1 MEGGSDEATVKNTKT
16 TPEEGGESKSKRKMK
31 TAAQLEVLETTY
43 AAEPYPSE
51 AIRADLSVKL
61 NLSDRQLQM
70 WFCHRRLK
78 DRKSTTTTPS
88 SKRQRK
94 ELITTP
100 MAVESPKPAV
110 NAADLVAG
118 NEFDSRRAARVSG
131 GSGSGVVTVVRRFNE
146 PSSAEVR
153 AVGYMEAQLG
163 ERLRDNGPILGMEFD
178 PLPPGA
184 FGMPIEMPSHRKASR
199 QAFETSLYVRS
210 DVKPNKDVRPIR
222 EYQFLP
228 DLPSSRTDHSERVSP
243 SHHYGVPLDASVM
256 RGSVVSAG
264 HRDDYKIS
272 PQIPN
277 LNLATRQGKPGHV
290 YSPNLPEYDSPYQKS
305 YMDTPAQRNLND
317 HPIHEDP
324 FVKSEREVGNEDED
338 DDALQLERKR
348 KNEEARISR
357 ELEAHE
363 KRIRRELEKQDML
376 RRKREEQLRKE
387 MERQDRERRK
397 EEERLLRERQRE
409 EERFMKEQM
418 RELQRREKFLKKE
431 TMRAEKMRQKEEMRR
446 EKEVARLKA
455 ANERAI
461 ARKIAKESMELIED
475 ERLELMEVAA
485 LTKGLPSMLALDFE
499 TLQNL
504 DEYRDKQVLFPP
516 SSVKLK
522 KPFTVKPWN
531 GSDENVANLLMVWR
545 FLITF
550 ADVFGLWPFTLD
562 EFAQAFHDYDPR
574 LMGEIHIVLLKTI
587 IKDIE
592 GVTRTLLTGVGANQN
607 TASNP
612 GGGHPHVVEGAY
624 AWGFDIRSWRRNLN
638 VFTWPEILRQLAL
651 SAGLGPQLKKR
662 NIKTVSVHDENEAND
677 SENVI
682 FNLRK
687 GVAAENA
694 FAKMQERGL
703 SNPKRSRHRLTPG
716 TVKFAAF
723 HVLSLEGEKGLT
735 ILDVAEKIQKSGLRD
750 LTTSRTPEASVA
762 AALSRDTKLFERVAP
777 STYCVRASY
786 RKEAGGAETILAEAR
801 ERIRAFKSGI
811 TDVEDVDDADRDE
824 DSESDVGDDPEMD
837 LNPKKEDPDALD
849 IENSVKVES
858 VLENGKTKAGLP
870 LTPSLPEDIKDEK
883 RDDILVDQSLEDAV
897 ANDADSA
904 CFDESKLGEQWV
916 QGLVEGDYSNLSSE
930 ERLNALVALIGIAI
944 EGNTIRVALEERLE
958 VASALKKQMWGEVQ
972 LDKRWKEESLLRA
985 NYLSYP
991 TAKPGLNSS
1000 TPASGNQENSSA
1012 DVTPISSQDPLG
1024 LPQMDV
1030 NNVIA
1035 GPSLQLQDNVSGMEN
1050 LQYQQQGGYTA
1061 DRERLRAQLKAYV
1074 GYKAEELYVY
1084 RSLPLGQDRRRNRYW
1099 RFSASASRNDP
1110 GCGRIFVELQD
1121 GRWRLIDSEEDFDYL
1136 VKSLDVRGVR
1146 ESHLHFMLLKIEAS
1160 FKEAVRKNV
1169 EANPGLCSVSSS
1181 LDFDT
1186 AEISTTFKIELGDSN
1201 AIERCSV
1208 LQRFQ
1213 SFEKWMWDN
1222 MLHPGALSAFKYG
1235 AKQSSPLFRICRTC
1249 AELHLVEDICC
1260 PSCGQMRASP
1270 DVGELCFAD
1279 QVAQLGDYSRGGDTG
1294 FILRS
1299 SISSPLRI
1307 RLLKIQ
1313 LALVEASLPPEGLE
1327 AFWTENHRKSWGL
1340 KLLSSSSP
1348 EELNQVLTTLEVALK
1363 RDFLSSN
1370 FETTSELLG
1379 LPEEALASD
1388 STCVVNVLPWI
1399 PKTTGGVALRLFE
1412 FDSAIVYTPDQNNDP
1427 LKDKE
1432 SEDLVGLETNLLRN
1446 VPEKDVME
1454 TPVQG
1459 GYTQE
1464 DNWIDPGVGGVS
1476 SSGRGGR
1483 PARGRG
1489 RPRSRGSGGNGKK
1502 PAVSVSSSRPPRGAA
1517 NTNGETMLRPRAQ
1530 PRSKKNGRR
1539 SSTKGRKRPTKGTL
1553 GISNEVV
1560 GGRLAKEVAVTA
1572 RTTLPDN
1579 EDDWIETP
1587 ELQDDDGEASSS
1599 GRSFQYKDYDDD
1611 EVMAPMDD
1619 FDDAGESSKL
1629 VGRGEFSLH
1638 SDVEYEEEEE
1648 DEEEEEEEDM
1658 NTKMDVNYINDD
1670 SFGRREQPE
1679 ISNDAARKRFM
1690 FDDPDLTSSSSSDYR

>member
-1 MEGGSDEATVKNTKT
+1 MEGGSEKT
-16 TPEEGGESKSKRKMK
+16 TPEGGESKSKRKMK
-31 TAAQLEVLETTY
+31 TAAQLEVLENTY

-78 DRKSTTTTPS
+78 DRKSTTP

-94 ELITTP
+94 ELVTP
-100 MAVESPKPAV
+100 TAVESLKPAV
-110 NAADLVAG
+110 NVGDLVAG
-118 NEFDSRRAARVSG
+118 NELDSRRAARGGG
-131 GSGSGVVTVVRRFNE
+131 GSGGGVTVVRRFNE

-153 AVGYMEAQLG
+153 AIGYVEAQLG

-184 FGMPIEMPSHRKASR
+184 FGMPIEMPSHRKATR
-199 QAFETSLYVRS
+199 QAFETNIYVRS
-210 DVKPNKDVRPIR
+210 DVKPIKDHVRPIR
-222 EYQFLP
+222 EYQFIP
-228 DLPSSRTDHSERVSP
+228 ELPSSRTDHSERVSP
-243 SHHYGVPLDASVM
+243 SHHFGVPLDGSVM
-256 RGSVVSAG
+256 RASAVSAG

-277 LNLATRQGKPGHV
+277 LNLATHQGKSGHV
-290 YSPNLPEYDSPYQKS
+290 YSPNLAEYDSPYQKS
-305 YMDTPAQRNLND
+305 YVDTAAHGNLND

-324 FVKSEREVGNEDED
+324 FVKSERVVGNEDED
-338 DDALQLERKR
+338 DDALQLERQR
-348 KNEEARISR
+348 KNEEARIAR
-357 ELEAHE
+357 EVEAHE

-376 RRKREEQLRKE
+376 RRKREEQIRKE

-397 EEERLLRERQRE
+397 EEERLLREKQRE
-409 EERFMKEQM
+409 EERYLKEQM

-431 TMRAEKMRQKEEMRR
+431 TIRAEKMRQKEEMRK

-504 DEYRDKQVLFPP
+504 DEYRDKQALFPP
-516 SSVKLK
+516 TSVKLK
-522 KPFTVKPWN
+522 KPFAVKPWN
-531 GSDENVANLLMVWR
+531 GSDANVANLLMVWR

-550 ADVFGLWPFTLD
+550 ADVLGLWPFTLD

-592 GVTRTLLTGVGANQN
+592 GVARTLLTGVGANQN

-651 SAGLGPQLKKR
+651 SAGLGPQLKKM
-662 NIKTVSVHDENEAND
+662 NIKTLSVHDDNEANN

-703 SNPKRSRHRLTPG
+703 SNPRRSRHRLTPG

-786 RKEAGGAETILAEAR
+786 RKDAGDAETIFAEAR
-801 ERIRAFKSGI
+801 ERIRAFKSGV
-811 TDVEDVDDADRDE
+811 TDVEDVDDVERDE
-824 DSESDVGDDPEMD
+824 DSESDVGDDPDVD
-837 LNPKKEDPDALD
+837 LNLKKEDPNALK
-849 IENSVKVES
+849 IENLIGVEP
-858 VLENGKTKAGLP
+858 VLENGKLDSLPMKTELGLP
-870 LTPSLPEDIKDEK
+870 LTPSLLEDMKDEK

-897 ANDADSA
+897 ANGEDSA

-944 EGNTIRVALEERLE
+944 EGNTIRIALEERLE

-972 LDKRWKEESLLRA
+972 LDKRWKEESLIRA

-991 TAKPGLNSS
+991 TAKPGLNIA
-1000 TPASGNQENSSA
+1000 TPASGNQESSSA
-1012 DVTPISSQDPLG
+1012 DVTPISSQDPLS
-1024 LPQMDV
+1024 LPQIDV

-1035 GPSLQLQDNVSGMEN
+1035 GPSLQLQENVPGMEN
-1050 LQYQQQGGYTA
+1050 LQYQQQQGYTA

-1121 GRWRLIDSEEDFDYL
+1121 GRWRLIDSEEGFDYL

-1160 FKEAVRKNV
+1160 FKEAVRRNV
-1169 EANPGLCSVSSS
+1169 EANPGLCSISSS

-1186 AEISTTFKIELGDSN
+1186 DEISTTFKIELGDSN
-1201 AIERCSV
+1201 GIERSSL

-1235 AKQSSPLFRICRTC
+1235 AKQSSPLFRICRIC
-1249 AELHLVEDICC
+1249 AGLHFVGDICC
-1260 PSCGQMRASP
+1260 PSCGQMHAGP
-1270 DVGELCFAD
+1270 DVGELCFAE
-1279 QVAQLGDYSRGGDTG
+1279 QVSQLGDILRGGDIG
-1294 FILRS
+1294 SILRS

-1307 RLLKIQ
+1307 RLLKVQ

-1327 AFWTENHRKSWGL
+1327 AFWTENLRKSWGM

-1348 EELNQVLTTLEVALK
+1348 EELNQVLTTLETALK

-1379 LPEEALASD
+1379 LQEEALASD
-1388 STCVVNVLPWI
+1388 FTCGVNVLPWI

-1412 FDSAIVYTPDQNNDP
+1412 FDSSIVYTPDQNNDP

-1432 SEDLVGLETNLLRN
+1432 SENFVGLETNFPRN
-1446 VPEKDVME
+1446 VQEKDVME
-1454 TPVQG
+1454 TPVQVA
-1459 GYTQE
+1459 YTQE
-1464 DNWIDPGVGGVS
+1464 ENWTDPGLGGVS

-1483 PARGRG
+1483 PPRGRG
-1489 RPRSRGSGGNGKK
+1489 RPRSRGNGKK
-1502 PAVSVSSSRPPRGAA
+1502 PAVSGRPPRGAA
-1517 NTNGETMLRPRAQ
+1517 NSNGETMLRPRAQ
-1530 PRSKKNGRR
+1530 PRKNGRR
-1539 SSTKGRKRPTKGTL
+1539 SGTKGRKRPTKGTL
-1553 GISNEVV
+1553 GISNEV
-1560 GGRLAKEVAVTA
+1560 GGGSRAKEVAVTA
-1572 RTTLPDN
+1572 KTSLPDN
-1579 EDDWIETP
+1579 DDDWIDTP

-1599 GRSFQYKDYDDD
+1599 GRSFQYEDYDDD
-1611 EVMAPMDD
+1611 VMAPIDD
-1619 FDDAGESSKL
+1619 FDGGGESSKL

-1638 SDVEYEEEEE
+1638 SDDEYEEEEE
-1648 DEEEEEEEDM
+1648 DM
-1658 NTKMDVNYINDD
+1658 NLKMDVNVVDDEDEDYINDD
-1670 SFGRREQPE
+1670 SYGREQPV
-1679 ISNDAARKRFM
+1679 ISNDAAARKRFK
-1690 FDDPDLTSSSSSDYR
+1690 FEDPDLTSSSSSDFQ

>member
-1 MEGGSDEATVKNTKT
+1 MEGGSEKT
-16 TPEEGGESKSKRKMK
+16 TPEGCGGESKSKRKMK
-31 TAAQLEVLETTY
+31 TAAQLEVLENTY
-43 AAEPYPSE
+43 SAEPYPSE

-78 DRKSTTTTPS
+78 ERKSTTP

-94 ELITTP
+94 ELVTP
-100 MAVESPKPAV
+100 TAMESWEPPV
-110 NAADLVAG
+110 NAGDLVAG
-118 NEFDSRRAARVSG
+118 NELDSRRAARGSG
-131 GSGSGVVTVVRRFNE
+131 GSGVTVVRRFNE

-153 AVGYMEAQLG
+153 AIGYVEAQLG
-163 ERLRDNGPILGMEFD
+163 ERLRDNGPVLGMEFD

-184 FGMPIEMPSHRKASR
+184 FGMPIEMPSHRKATR
-199 QAFETSLYVRS
+199 QAFETNIYVRS
-210 DVKPNKDVRPIR
+210 DVKPIKDHVRPIR
-222 EYQFLP
+222 EYQFIP
-228 DLPSSRTDHSERVSP
+228 ELPSSRTDHSERVSP
-243 SHHYGVPLDASVM
+243 SHHFGVPLDGSVM
-256 RGSVVSAG
+256 RVSAVSAG

-277 LNLATRQGKPGHV
+277 LNLATHQGKPGHV
-290 YSPNLPEYDSPYQKS
+290 YSPNLVEYDSPYQKS
-305 YMDTPAQRNLND
+305 YMDTAAQVHD
-317 HPIHEDP
+317 DP

-338 DDALQLERKR
+338 DDALQLERHR
-348 KNEEARISR
+348 KNEEARIAR
-357 ELEAHE
+357 EVEAHE

-376 RRKREEQLRKE
+376 RRKREEQIRKE

-397 EEERLLRERQRE
+397 EEERLLREKQRE
-409 EERFMKEQM
+409 EERYLKEQM

-431 TMRAEKMRQKEEMRR
+431 TIRAEKMRQKEEMRK

-504 DEYRDKQVLFPP
+504 DEYRDKQAIFPP
-516 SSVKLK
+516 TSVKLK
-522 KPFTVKPWN
+522 KPFAVKPWN

-550 ADVFGLWPFTLD
+550 ADVLGLWPFTLD

-592 GVTRTLLTGVGANQN
+592 GVVRTLSTGVGANQN
-607 TASNP
+607 VAANP

-624 AWGFDIRSWRRNLN
+624 AWGFDIRSWRKNLN

-651 SAGLGPQLKKR
+651 SAGLGPQLKKM
-662 NIKTVSVHDENEAND
+662 NIRTVSVHDDNEANN

-703 SNPKRSRHRLTPG
+703 SNPRRSRHRLTPG

-723 HVLSLEGEKGLT
+723 HVLSLEGEKGLN
-735 ILDVAEKIQKSGLRD
+735 ILEVAEKIQKSGLRD

-786 RKEAGGAETILAEAR
+786 RKDAGDAETIFAEAR

-811 TDVEDVDDADRDE
+811 TDVEDVDDAERDE
-824 DSESDVGDDPEMD
+824 DSESDVGEDPEVD
-837 LNPKKEDPDALD
+837 VNLKKEDPNPL
-849 IENSVKVES
+849 KVENLIG
-858 VLENGKTKAGLP
+858 VEPLLENGKLDTVPMKTELGLP
-870 LTPSLPEDIKDEK
+870 LTPSLPEEMKDEK
-883 RDDILVDQSLEDAV
+883 RDDTLADQSLEDAV
-897 ANDADSA
+897 ANGEDSA

-930 ERLNALVALIGIAI
+930 ERLNALVALIGIAT
-944 EGNTIRVALEERLE
+944 EGNTIRIALEERLE

-972 LDKRWKEESLLRA
+972 LDKRWKEESLIRA

-991 TAKPGLNSS
+991 TAKPGLNIA
-1000 TPASGNQENSSA
+1000 TPASGNQESSSA
-1012 DVTPISSQDPLG
+1012 DVTPISSQDPVS
-1024 LPQMDV
+1024 LPQIDV

-1035 GPSLQLQDNVSGMEN
+1035 GPSLQLQENVPGVEN
-1050 LQYQQQGGYTA
+1050 LQYQQQQGYTA

-1121 GRWRLIDSEEDFDYL
+1121 GRWRLIDSEE
-1136 VKSLDVRGVR
+1136 
-1146 ESHLHFMLLKIEAS
+1146 
-1160 FKEAVRKNV
+1160 
-1169 EANPGLCSVSSS
+1169 
-1181 LDFDT
+1181 
-1186 AEISTTFKIELGDSN
+1186 
-1201 AIERCSV
+1201 
-1208 LQRFQ
+1208 
-1213 SFEKWMWDN
+1213 
-1222 MLHPGALSAFKYG
+1222 
-1235 AKQSSPLFRICRTC
+1235 
-1249 AELHLVEDICC
+1249 
-1260 PSCGQMRASP
+1260 
-1270 DVGELCFAD
+1270 
-1279 QVAQLGDYSRGGDTG
+1279 
-1294 FILRS
+1294 
-1299 SISSPLRI
+1299 
-1307 RLLKIQ
+1307 
-1313 LALVEASLPPEGLE
+1313 ASLPPEGLE
-1327 AFWTENHRKSWGL
+1327 AFWTENLRKSWGM
-1340 KLLSSSSP
+1340 KLLSSSSH
-1348 EELNQVLTTLEVALK
+1348 EDLYQVLTTLEAALK

-1379 LPEEALASD
+1379 LQEGALASD
-1388 STCVVNVLPWI
+1388 LTCGVNVLPWI
-1399 PKTTGGVALRLFE
+1399 PKTAGGVALRLFD
-1412 FDSAIVYTPDQNNDP
+1412 FDSSIVYTPDQNNDP

-1432 SEDLVGLETNLLRN
+1432 SEDFVGLETNILRN
-1446 VPEKDVME
+1446 LHEKDVME
-1454 TPVQG
+1454 TPVQVAA
-1459 GYTQE
+1459 YKQE
-1464 DNWIDPGVGGVS
+1464 ENWTDPGLGGVS

-1483 PARGRG
+1483 PPRGRG
-1489 RPRSRGSGGNGKK
+1489 RPRARGNGKK
-1502 PAVSVSSSRPPRGAA
+1502 PAVSVKPPRGAA
-1517 NTNGETMLRPRAQ
+1517 NSNGETMLRPRAQ
-1530 PRSKKNGRR
+1530 PRGGRKNGRR
-1539 SSTKGRKRPTKGTL
+1539 SGTKGRKRPTQGTL
-1553 GISNEVV
+1553 GICNEVG
-1560 GGRLAKEVAVTA
+1560 GGRRVKEVAVTA
-1572 RTTLPDN
+1572 KTSLPDN
-1579 EDDWIETP
+1579 DDDWIETP

-1599 GRSFQYKDYDDD
+1599 GRSFQYEDYDDD
-1611 EVMAPMDD
+1611 DVMAPIDD
-1619 FDDAGESSKL
+1619 FDGGGESSKL

-1638 SDVEYEEEEE
+1638 SDDEYE
-1648 DEEEEEEEDM
+1648 EEEEEEEDM
-1658 NTKMDVNYINDD
+1658 NMKMDVNVVDDEDEDYINED
-1670 SFGRREQPE
+1670 SYGRKQHGIS
-1679 ISNDAARKRFM
+1679 ISNDAATRKRFNK
-1690 FDDPDLTSSSSSDYR
+1690 FEDPDLTSSSSSDFQ

>member
-1 MEGGSDEATVKNTKT
+1 MEGGSEKT
-16 TPEEGGESKSKRKMK
+16 TPEGCGGESKSKRKMK
-31 TAAQLEVLETTY
+31 TAAQLEVLENTY
-43 AAEPYPSE
+43 SAEPYPSE

-78 DRKSTTTTPS
+78 ERKSTTP

-94 ELITTP
+94 ELVTLTA
-100 MAVESPKPAV
+100 MESSEPPV
-110 NAADLVAG
+110 NAGDLVAG
-118 NEFDSRRAARVSG
+118 NELDSRRAARGSG
-131 GSGSGVVTVVRRFNE
+131 GSGVTVVRRFNE

-153 AVGYMEAQLG
+153 AIGYVEAQLG
-163 ERLRDNGPILGMEFD
+163 ERLRDNGPVLGMEFD

-184 FGMPIEMPSHRKASR
+184 FGMPIEMPSHRKATR
-199 QAFETSLYVRS
+199 QAFETNIYVRS
-210 DVKPNKDVRPIR
+210 DVKPIKDHVRPIR
-222 EYQFLP
+222 EYQFIP
-228 DLPSSRTDHSERVSP
+228 ELPSSRTDHSERVSP
-243 SHHYGVPLDASVM
+243 SHHFGVPLDGSVM
-256 RGSVVSAG
+256 RVSAVSAG

-277 LNLATRQGKPGHV
+277 LNLATHQGKPGHV
-290 YSPNLPEYDSPYQKS
+290 YSPNLVEYDSPYQKS
-305 YMDTPAQRNLND
+305 YMDTAAQVHD
-317 HPIHEDP
+317 DP

-338 DDALQLERKR
+338 DDALQLERHR
-348 KNEEARISR
+348 KNEEARIAR
-357 ELEAHE
+357 EVEAHE

-376 RRKREEQLRKE
+376 RRKREEQIRKE

-397 EEERLLRERQRE
+397 EEERLLREKQRE
-409 EERFMKEQM
+409 EERYLKEQM

-431 TMRAEKMRQKEEMRR
+431 TIRAEKMRQKEEMRK

-504 DEYRDKQVLFPP
+504 DEYRDKQAIFPP
-516 SSVKLK
+516 TSVKLK
-522 KPFTVKPWN
+522 KPFAVKPWN

-550 ADVFGLWPFTLD
+550 ADVLGLWPFTLD

-592 GVTRTLLTGVGANQN
+592 GVVRTLSTGVGANQN
-607 TASNP
+607 VAANP

-624 AWGFDIRSWRRNLN
+624 AWGFDIRSWRKNLN

-651 SAGLGPQLKKR
+651 SAGLGPQLKKM
-662 NIKTVSVHDENEAND
+662 NIRTMSVHDDNEANN

-703 SNPKRSRHRLTPG
+703 SNPRRSRHRLTPG

-723 HVLSLEGEKGLT
+723 HVLSLEGEKGLN
-735 ILDVAEKIQKSGLRD
+735 ILEVAEKIQKSGLRD

-786 RKEAGGAETILAEAR
+786 RKDAGDAETIFAEAR

-811 TDVEDVDDADRDE
+811 TDVEDVDDAERDE
-824 DSESDVGDDPEMD
+824 DSESDVGEDPEVD
-837 LNPKKEDPDALD
+837 LNLKKEDPNPL
-849 IENSVKVES
+849 KVENLIG
-858 VLENGKTKAGLP
+858 VEPLLENGKLDTVPMKTELGLP
-870 LTPSLPEDIKDEK
+870 LTPSLPEEMKDEK
-883 RDDILVDQSLEDAV
+883 RDDTLADQSLEDAV
-897 ANDADSA
+897 ANGEDSA

-930 ERLNALVALIGIAI
+930 ERLNALVALIGIAT
-944 EGNTIRVALEERLE
+944 EGNTIRIALEERLE

-972 LDKRWKEESLLRA
+972 LDKRWKEESLIRA

-991 TAKPGLNSS
+991 TAKPGLNIA
-1000 TPASGNQENSSA
+1000 TPASGNQESSSA
-1012 DVTPISSQDPLG
+1012 DVTAISSQDPVS
-1024 LPQMDV
+1024 LPQIDV

-1035 GPSLQLQDNVSGMEN
+1035 GPSLQLQENVPGVEN
-1050 LQYQQQGGYTA
+1050 LQYQQQQGYTA

-1121 GRWRLIDSEEDFDYL
+1121 GRWRLIDSEEAFDYL
-1136 VKSLDVRGVR
+1136 VKLLDVRGVR

-1160 FKEAVRKNV
+1160 FKEALRRNV
-1169 EANPGLCSVSSS
+1169 AANPGVCSISSS
-1181 LDFDT
+1181 LDSDT

-1201 AIERCSV
+1201 AVERCSV
-1208 LQRFQ
+1208 LQRFH
-1213 SFEKWMWDN
+1213 SFEKWMWDS
-1222 MLHPGALSAFKYG
+1222 MLHPSALSAFKYG
-1235 AKQSSPLFRICRTC
+1235 AKQSSPLFRICRIC
-1249 AELHLVEDICC
+1249 AELHFVGDICC
-1260 PSCGQMRASP
+1260 PSCGQMHAGP
-1270 DVGELCFAD
+1270 DVGELCFAE
-1279 QVAQLGDYSRGGDTG
+1279 QVAQLGDNLRRGDTG

-1299 SISSPLRI
+1299 SILSPLRI
-1307 RLLKIQ
+1307 RLLKVQ

-1327 AFWTENHRKSWGL
+1327 AFWTENLRKSWGM

-1348 EELNQVLTTLEVALK
+1348 EDLYQVLTTLEAALK

-1379 LPEEALASD
+1379 LQEGALASD
-1388 STCVVNVLPWI
+1388 LTCGVNVLPWI
-1399 PKTTGGVALRLFE
+1399 PKTAGGVALRLFD
-1412 FDSAIVYTPDQNNDP
+1412 FDSSIVYTPDQNNDP

-1432 SEDLVGLETNLLRN
+1432 SEDFVGLETNILRN
-1446 VPEKDVME
+1446 LHEKDVME
-1454 TPVQG
+1454 TPVQVAA
-1459 GYTQE
+1459 YKQE
-1464 DNWIDPGVGGVS
+1464 ENWTDPGLGGVS

-1483 PARGRG
+1483 PPRGRG
-1489 RPRSRGSGGNGKK
+1489 RPRARGNGKK
-1502 PAVSVSSSRPPRGAA
+1502 PAVSVKPPRGAA
-1517 NTNGETMLRPRAQ
+1517 NSNGETMLRPRAQ
-1530 PRSKKNGRR
+1530 PRGGRKNGRR
-1539 SSTKGRKRPTKGTL
+1539 SGTKGRKRPTQGTL
-1553 GISNEVV
+1553 GICNEVG
-1560 GGRLAKEVAVTA
+1560 GGRRVKEVAVTA
-1572 RTTLPDN
+1572 KTSLPDN
-1579 EDDWIETP
+1579 DDDWIETP

-1599 GRSFQYKDYDDD
+1599 GRSFQYEDYDDD
-1611 EVMAPMDD
+1611 DVMAPIDD
-1619 FDDAGESSKL
+1619 FDGGGESSKL

-1638 SDVEYEEEEE
+1638 SDDEYE
-1648 DEEEEEEEDM
+1648 EEEEEEEDM
-1658 NTKMDVNYINDD
+1658 NMKMDVNVVDDEDEDYINED
-1670 SFGRREQPE
+1670 SYGRKQHGIS
-1679 ISNDAARKRFM
+1679 ISNDAATRKRFNK
-1690 FDDPDLTSSSSSDYR
+1690 FEDPDLTSSSSSDFQ